1 MNRIKRIANELLES
15 HPNNFS
21 DNFEQNKKMMTDLAI
36 VRSKSLRN
44 RVAGYIASKL
54 KRDNKEEKEASSVSI
69 ETEEQE

>member
-15 HPNNFS
+15 HPNNFT
-21 DNFEQNKKMMTDLAI
+21 DNFEQNKKIMTEIAI

-54 KRDNKEEKEASSVSI
+54 KRENSEEKESSQVSP
-69 ETEEQE
+69 ETLEE